1 MNILYYRTALVVV
14 FLMGLVIVASL
25 IGMGSVATETGGEIT
40 SITSPQTIEP
50 NDTFEITVNTTDS
63 AGTIVKVNPE
73 RGSVDLSSKTNHKVV
88 DNQIR
93 FLDPAASSS
102 GYVVEVDYSG
112 GTTGDNINISSWVN
126 AEQRP
131 DADDS
136 LDRAVVISKQREVQ
150 IVDAKLSPSTVNTGS
165 SSRHKLSF
173 DVNNVSADDAQDNFS
188 VKIPEGIII
197 EQISDTADLNGT
209 DTRVPIDEKD
219 GLIKFTVN
227 PNSSSVARDYNI
239 SINMSL
245 SANKSYSDQVE

>member
-14 FLMGLVIVASL
+14 FLMGLVIVTSL

-73 RGSVDLSSKTNHKVV
+73 SGSVDLSSKTNHKVV

-165 SSRHKLSF
+165 PSRHKLSF

>member
-1 MNILYYRTALVVV
+1 MNILYYRTALAVV

-50 NDTFEITVNTTDS
+50 NGTFEITVNTTDS

-73 RGSVDLSSKTNHKVV
+73 SGSVDLSSKTNHKVV

-102 GYVVEVDYSG
+102 RYVVEVDYSG

-136 LDRAVVISKQREVQ
+136 LDRAVVISKQRKVQ
-150 IVDAKLSPSTVNTGS
+150 IVDAKLSPSTVNTDS
-165 SSRHKLSF
+165 SSRHKLSL
-173 DVNNVSADDAQDNFS
+173 DVNNVSADGAQDSFS

-209 DTRVPIDEKD
+209 DTRVPIDEKG

-227 PNSSSVARDYNI
+227 PNSSSVARDYSI